1 MILAM
6 TPLRP
11 DDADSLSLVVGL
23 LLFVA
28 AGAAI
33 ILGALLL
40 GRLIRPKAPNPDK
53 AAPYECGELPVGTS
67 WIQFD
72 LRFYVV
78 ALVFVIFDVEVALF
92 YAWAVV
98 YGGGAHPGASME
110 TLAQMRRGAMIDMLF
125 FFGVVVVGF
134 LYLWK
139 YGYLGWVRT
148 SGRKAGSRVSHG
160 NAPQPDPGT
169 RTPNPEASG

>member
-1 MILAM
+1 MILATM
-6 TPLRP
+6 PLKP
-11 DDADSLSLVVGL
+11 DDVNSTSLVVGL

-33 ILGALLL
+33 VLGALLL
-40 GRLIRPKAPNPDK
+40 GKLLRPKAPNPDK
-53 AAPYECGELPVGTS
+53 SAPYECGELPVGTS

-98 YGGGAHPGASME
+98 YGGGMHEDQPLEA
-110 TLAQMRRGAMIDMLF
+110 LRQMRWGAMIDMLF

-139 YGYLGWVRT
+139 YGYLDWVRT
-148 SGRKAGSRVSHG
+148 SGSRGAKRRSDAGSS
-160 NAPQPDPGT
+160 
-169 RTPNPEASG
+169 E